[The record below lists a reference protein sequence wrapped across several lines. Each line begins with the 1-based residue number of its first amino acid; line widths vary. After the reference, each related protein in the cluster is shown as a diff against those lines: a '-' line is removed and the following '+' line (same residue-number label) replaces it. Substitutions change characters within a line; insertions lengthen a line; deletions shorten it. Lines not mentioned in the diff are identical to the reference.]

1 VIRSHARL
9 VAFLAGFLAGLLRA
23 ASDRLLKEPHK

>member
-1 VIRSHARL
+1 VIGSITRL
-9 VAFLAGFLAGLLRA
+9 LAFLAGFLAGLLRA